1 MIVYSLDYQ
10 VVDLNF
16 NGTAIRFDKGKDD
29 VEHTGEFRP
38 VGLGIGDFGA
48 DAVCFD
54 FDFLQCQALCEGKAS
69 EEVGCLVHLQ
79 VQLVQTLQPIDRN
92 GSQRNLCGGAIVEL
106 VGDFELEFTFFSEFV
121 SGVDGLGGA
130 FGREERERDL
140 ASGGDVVLPGGNC
153 IVPNLELAA
162 GERDGGTCDDVQR
175 GLGNRDDRGLGVL
188 RRGRVHRSDRRY
200 RSRINRL
207 RTAAGSKERQD
218 QESGE
223 QYFSGICG
231 YAIHCDYLIWIAI
244 GTSSL
249 RPFHWSSTVR
259 ICP

>member
-79 VQLVQTLQPIDRN
+79 VQLAQTLQSIDRN
-92 GSQRNLCGGAIVEL
+92 GRQRYLRRGFVAGF
-106 VGDFELEFTFFSEFV
+106 VGDFELEFTLFSEFV
-121 SGVDGLGGA
+121 SSVDGLGGT
-130 FGREERERDL
+130 FGREVRERDL
-140 ASGGDVVLPGGNC
+140 ASGGDVVLPGRNC
-153 IVPNLELAA
+153 FLPDLELAA
-162 GERDGGTCDDVQR
+162 GERDGGAGNDVQR

-188 RRGRVHRSDRRY
+188 RRGRVHGGHRRY

-218 QESGE
+218 QDSGE
-223 QYFSGICG
+223 QYFSG
-231 YAIHCDYLIWIAI
+231 
-244 GTSSL
+244 
-249 RPFHWSSTVR
+249 VR
-259 ICP
+259 G